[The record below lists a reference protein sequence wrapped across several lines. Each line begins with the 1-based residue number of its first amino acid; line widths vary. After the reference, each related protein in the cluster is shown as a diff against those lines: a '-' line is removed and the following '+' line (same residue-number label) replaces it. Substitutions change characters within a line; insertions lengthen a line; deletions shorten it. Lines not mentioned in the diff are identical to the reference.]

1 MWLARKQRDY
11 WRRNLRMTAF
21 LLAIWF
27 VVTFVVSYFAR
38 DLGEITLLGFPL
50 GFYMGAQGAP
60 VIYVLIIWWYA
71 RYMNKLDREYGVS
84 DGDGE
89 GESED

>member
-1 MWLARKQRDY
+1 MQRGRKQQDY
-11 WRRNLRMTAF
+11 WRRNLRMTAL

-27 VVTFVVSYFAR
+27 VVTFVTSYFAR
-38 DLGEITLLGFPL
+38 ELADISLLGLPL

-71 RYMNKLDREYGVS
+71 RYMNRLDQEYGVN
-84 DGDGE
+84 DGE
-89 GESED
+89 GED

>member
-1 MWLARKQRDY
+1 MQRGRKQQEY
-11 WRRNLRMTAF
+11 WRCNLRMTAL

-27 VVTFVVSYFAR
+27 VVTFVTSYFAR
-38 DLGEITLLGFPL
+38 DLADISLLGLPL

-71 RYMNKLDREYGVS
+71 RYMNHLDQEYGVN
-84 DGDGE
+84 DGE
-89 GESED
+89 GED